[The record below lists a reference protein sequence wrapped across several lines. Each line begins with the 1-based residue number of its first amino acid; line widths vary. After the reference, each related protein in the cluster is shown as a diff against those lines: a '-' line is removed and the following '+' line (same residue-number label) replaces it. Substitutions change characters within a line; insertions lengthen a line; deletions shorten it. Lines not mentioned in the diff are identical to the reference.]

1 MKPVR
6 KGLQDL
12 KYVGDNKMKTKIKLR
27 KIRFIAPLVII
38 LSGIS
43 LITSFWAQ
51 ATNSAGSN
59 NKVIK
64 PIDIEMKCH
73 VELVGGGEAISFTNT
88 PYRSIKELTPVLIK
102 QKVKL
107 NNDSSARA
115 IYKVKE
121 CVPLKDKLK
130 GRRAQ
135 QLFLDTPQ

>member
-1 MKPVR
+1 
-6 KGLQDL
+6 
-12 KYVGDNKMKTKIKLR
+12 MKTKIKLR

-43 LITSFWAQ
+43 LTTSFWAQ
-51 ATNSAGSN
+51 ASTSTGSN

-64 PIDIEMKCH
+64 SIDIEMKCH

-88 PYRSIKELTPVLIK
+88 PYRSIKELTPVLNK
-102 QKVKL
+102 QKIKL
-107 NNDSSARA
+107 NNDRSARA

-121 CVPLKDKLK
+121 CVPLKDKFK